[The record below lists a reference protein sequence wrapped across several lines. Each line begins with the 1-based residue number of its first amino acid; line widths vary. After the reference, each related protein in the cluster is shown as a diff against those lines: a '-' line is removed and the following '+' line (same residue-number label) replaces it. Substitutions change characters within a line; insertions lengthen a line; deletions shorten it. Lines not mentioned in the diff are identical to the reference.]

1 MYSTKYSVS
10 IHILS
15 LIALKAE
22 QPITSEY
29 IAGSVNTNPAL
40 VRRLMSSLKKAGL
53 IRAKT
58 KLGVLGLAKPPEDI
72 SLFQVFKAVEKEQ
85 NLFAIHNETNPEC
98 PVGAR
103 IGDTLKFVNSQVQSV
118 FEKELAS
125 ICLSDILK
133 DLGMDKPRIE

>member
-15 LIALKAE
+15 LIALKEE

-53 IRAKT
+53 IRAQT
-58 KLGVLGLAKPPEDI
+58 KLGVLGLAKSPEEI
-72 SLFQVFKAVEKEQ
+72 SLLQVFKAVEKEQ
-85 NLFAIHNETNPEC
+85 HLFAIHSDTNTKC

-103 IGDTLKFVNSQVQSV
+103 IGDTLEFINNQVQSV

-125 ICLSDILK
+125 IYLIDILK
-133 DLGMDKPRIE
+133 DLGMDKQE